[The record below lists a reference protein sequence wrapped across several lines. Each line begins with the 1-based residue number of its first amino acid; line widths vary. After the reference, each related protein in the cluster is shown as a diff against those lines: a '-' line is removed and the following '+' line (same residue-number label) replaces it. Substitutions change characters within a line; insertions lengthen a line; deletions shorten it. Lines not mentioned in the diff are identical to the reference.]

1 MVADLKDINRL
12 YVNYYDKAV
21 RALNL
26 GKIDEAT
33 RLISK
38 AMSINPSQAPF
49 HALRGF
55 NMVKKKAYDDAEG
68 NFSQALLIDHEYQPA
83 IRGIGVV
90 RYLKGDYLG
99 SIAYLKKGLGLFPN
113 DMASHYFLGMSYY
126 KTGAYSNA
134 ISYLKRFADTNP
146 NHPAIH
152 GVLGICY
159 EATGDEASAYNAY
172 RRQLKVAPNNEMGRR
187 AATRASLLERRLR

>member
-12 YVNYYDKAV
+12 YVDYYDKAV
-21 RALNL
+21 RALNN
-26 GKIDEAT
+26 GKIEEAT
-33 RLISK
+33 NLISK
-38 AMSINPSQAPF
+38 AMSINSKQAPF
-49 HALRGF
+49 YALRGF
-55 NMVKKKAYDDAEG
+55 IWSKRRRMTMQREFLTG
-68 NFSQALLIDHEYQPA
+68 LLIDHEYQPA

-90 RYLKGDYLG
+90 RYLKGDYVG

-126 KTGAYSNA
+126 KSGAYGNA
-134 ISYLKRFADTNP
+134 INYLKRFADTNP

-187 AATRASLLERRLR
+187 AATRASLLKRRLR